1 MYTIISEFKVK
12 DYVVLKLNKDKP
24 LKKYTKYLID
34 KTEYDIIPI
43 YDADK
48 CIAIKSQKSFIN
60 KEVEFI

>member
-24 LKKYTKYLID
+24 LEKYTKYLID